1 MNHFRPAY
9 ECQLSGWWD
18 RSSPQFETVYV
29 ILLNIHKRL
38 QKQIYFVRPEGK
50 KKDLLHSLA
59 LALTL
64 IFNHLANELLQATTT
79 LYGLMYLTYGS
90 MLNTYGI

>member
-1 MNHFRPAY
+1 MLSGDYEPLPGAY
-9 ECQLSGWWD
+9 ECQLSGSWD
-18 RSSPQFETVYV
+18 RSSLQFETVYV

-59 LALTL
+59 
-64 IFNHLANELLQATTT
+64 
-79 LYGLMYLTYGS
+79 
-90 MLNTYGI
+90 